1 MVNLTTHQ
9 DQVNNQITEI
19 QEHMQAQ
26 MTQMQAQMTQMQ
38 VQMQSQM
45 TQMQVQM
52 QSQMTQMQAQM
63 TLIANQRTQDLAL
76 RRNSLVHNLNETLIV
91 PRNNH
96 VDELPHGLVFP
107 TSIGL
112 ILSLT
117 AAAIQPLEAY
127 YGIEYTNMPFVAERR
142 LRLLEEY
149 GIKYFNSPKYF
160 NTIVAF
166 LLSSYSKRLC
176 SITTCKFLF
185 EWLKLKKIFKC
196 CII

>member
-9 DQVNNQITEI
+9 DHVNNQITEI

-26 MTQMQAQMTQMQ
+26 MTQMQ
-38 VQMQSQM
+38 
-45 TQMQVQM
+45 
-52 QSQMTQMQAQM
+52 SQMTQMQAQM
-63 TLIANQRTQDLAL
+63 TMIANQRTQDLAL
-76 RRNSLVHNLNETLIV
+76 RRNSFVHNLNETLIV
-91 PRNNH
+91 PPNNH
-96 VDELPHGLVFP
+96 VDEFPHGLVFP

-149 GIKYFNSPKYF
+149 GIK
-160 NTIVAF
+160 
-166 LLSSYSKRLC
+166 
-176 SITTCKFLF
+176 
-185 EWLKLKKIFKC
+185 
-196 CII
+196 

>member
-9 DQVNNQITEI
+9 DKVNNQITEI

-38 VQMQSQM
+38 
-45 TQMQVQM
+45 
-52 QSQMTQMQAQM
+52 SQMTQMQAQM
-63 TLIANQRTQDLAL
+63 TMIANQRTQDLAL
-76 RRNSLVHNLNETLIV
+76 RRNSFVHNLNETLIV

-96 VDELPHGLVFP
+96 VDEFPHGLVFP

-117 AAAIQPLEAY
+117 EAAIQPLEAY

-149 GIKYFNSPKYF
+149 GIKYFNSP
-160 NTIVAF
+160 TMGM
-166 LLSSYSKRLC
+166 
-176 SITTCKFLF
+176 TTL
-185 EWLKLKKIFKC
+185 
-196 CII
+196 

>member
-9 DQVNNQITEI
+9 DKVNNQITEI

-38 VQMQSQM
+38 
-45 TQMQVQM
+45 
-52 QSQMTQMQAQM
+52 SQMTQMQAQM
-63 TLIANQRTQDLAL
+63 TMIANQSTQDLAL
-76 RRNSLVHNLNETLIV
+76 RRNSFVHNLNETLIV

-96 VDELPHGLVFP
+96 VDEFPHGLVFP

-117 AAAIQPLEAY
+117 EAAIQPLEAY

-149 GIKYFNSPKYF
+149 GIKYFNSP
-160 NTIVAF
+160 TMGM
-166 LLSSYSKRLC
+166 
-176 SITTCKFLF
+176 TTL
-185 EWLKLKKIFKC
+185 
-196 CII
+196 

>member
-9 DQVNNQITEI
+9 DKVNNQITEI

-26 MTQMQAQMTQMQ
+26 MTQMQVQMQAQMTQMQAQMTQMQ
-38 VQMQSQM
+38 VQMQA
-45 TQMQVQM
+45 
-52 QSQMTQMQAQM
+52 QMTQMQAQM
-63 TLIANQRTQDLAL
+63 TQVQSQMTMIANQSTQDLAL
-76 RRNSLVHNLNETLIV
+76 RRNSFVHNLNETLIV

-96 VDELPHGLVFP
+96 VDEFPHGLVFP
-107 TSIGL
+107 TNIGL

-149 GIKYFNSPKYF
+149 GIKYFNSP
-160 NTIVAF
+160 TMGM
-166 LLSSYSKRLC
+166 
-176 SITTCKFLF
+176 TTL
-185 EWLKLKKIFKC
+185 
-196 CII
+196 

>member
-26 MTQMQAQMTQMQ
+26 MTQMQ
-38 VQMQSQM
+38 VQMQA
-45 TQMQVQM
+45 
-52 QSQMTQMQAQM
+52 QMTQMQAQM
-63 TLIANQRTQDLAL
+63 TQVQSQMTMIANQSTQDLAL
-76 RRNSLVHNLNETLIV
+76 RRNSFVHNLNETLIV

-96 VDELPHGLVFP
+96 VDEFPHGLVFP
-107 TSIGL
+107 TNIGL

-117 AAAIQPLEAY
+117 EAAIQPLEAY

-149 GIKYFNSPKYF
+149 GIKYFNSP
-160 NTIVAF
+160 TMGM
-166 LLSSYSKRLC
+166 
-176 SITTCKFLF
+176 TTL
-185 EWLKLKKIFKC
+185 
-196 CII
+196 